1 MNRVRD
7 RGGAA
12 RFYPKK
18 NGEKKMKLGQSG
30 VAVVAVVVI
39 VAASMGVGV
48 ATPVIVSAK
57 GVDPDSSLYGLSRL
71 GESIR
76 RVSDVD
82 QMKLRWG
89 EYQRMVAKGKG
100 LEYKDI
106 LEEFVTK
113 MHEVAPGDVAAKQEV
128 VRWMQEQMPG
138 MGMVQLRLCKE
149 FCARLKED
157 LAGLPEVQD
166 EIENEIDNIE
176 NYMQRWPGAS
186 LELQERIM
194 AHLRLI
200 SERLENMAWR
210 YRARIRGPIFA
221 YLNIENMLVDVDVT
235 VNVEVKIHGIGP
247 PSLPVEFENKVEEF
261 DNQLAEIQTMLEG
274 APENAPGRHAAERLV
289 DLAIKFRDNAVTAYE
304 ENKVR
309 RALALIYAAKIHLGN
324 AERILDHASE
334 WEPLFKEEWIQWR
347 YRWEN
352 MKQEWKE
359 EGIWENI
366 LQNREQ
372 FIERIRNEWQE
383 RKRG

>member
-1 MNRVRD
+1 
-7 RGGAA
+7 
-12 RFYPKK
+12 
-18 NGEKKMKLGQSG
+18 MKLGQSG
-30 VAVVAVVVI
+30 VAAVIVVVI
-39 VAASMGVGV
+39 VAASIGAGV

-76 RVSDVD
+76 RVSDAD

-89 EYQRMVAKGKG
+89 EYQRMVAKRKG
-100 LEYKDI
+100 LEYRDI

-113 MHEVAPGDVAAKQEV
+113 MHEVAPGDVEAKQEV

-138 MGMVQLRLCKE
+138 MGMVQLRLCDE
-149 FCARLKED
+149 FCVRLKED
-157 LAGLPEVQD
+157 LADLPEVQD
-166 EIENEIDNIE
+166 EIENEIEDIE
-176 NYMQRWPGAS
+176 NYMQGWPGAS

-194 AHLRLI
+194 AHLQLM
-200 SERLENMAWR
+200 SERLENIAER

-221 YLNIENMLVDVDVT
+221 YLDIENMLVDVDVT

-289 DLAIKFRDNAVTAYE
+289 DLAIRFRDNAVTAYE